1 MPEAFIEP
9 LAQVAECH
17 QRRKQYGQR
26 QRHGHHRQ
34 RGIKKQLAYHMHFQA
49 LADQIVDIAPQELH
63 QHYEQA
69 YEKRHQEQ
77 RQETAQHE
85 SV

>member
-1 MPEAFIEP
+1 
-9 LAQVAECH
+9 
-17 QRRKQYGQR
+17 
-26 QRHGHHRQ
+26 
-34 RGIKKQLAYHMHFQA
+34 MHFQA